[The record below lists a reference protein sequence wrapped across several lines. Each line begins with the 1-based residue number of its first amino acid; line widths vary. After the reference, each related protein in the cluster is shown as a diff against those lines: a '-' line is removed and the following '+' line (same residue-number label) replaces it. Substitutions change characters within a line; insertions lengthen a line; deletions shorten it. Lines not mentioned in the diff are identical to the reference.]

1 MLHEAKTLCNQF
13 MHSSC
18 TVELMCKP
26 SNRLQLFM
34 REKLGLATDEGA
46 MLELKQVEEDMK
58 LAKRGEYDFF
68 EDKDR
73 WQFLSKEL
81 AQKQELL
88 HQIMRNSNDRVAQ

>member
-1 MLHEAKTLCNQF
+1 
-13 MHSSC
+13 
-18 TVELMCKP
+18 MCKP